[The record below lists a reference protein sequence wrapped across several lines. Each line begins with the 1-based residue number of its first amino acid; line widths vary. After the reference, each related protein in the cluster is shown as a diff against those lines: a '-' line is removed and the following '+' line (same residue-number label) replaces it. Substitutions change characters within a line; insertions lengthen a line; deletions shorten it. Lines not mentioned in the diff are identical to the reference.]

1 MRNFLWNF
9 SWLRKYNYFEKRII
23 NGIKKNVKKNW
34 YIIEKFFMKENLLK
48 EKKVEMINII
58 G

>member
-1 MRNFLWNF
+1 MEL
-9 SWLRKYNYFEKRII
+9 
-23 NGIKKNVKKNW
+23 KKKVKKNW
-34 YIIEKFFMKENLLK
+34 YMIEKFFMKENLLK